1 MKKTVMSFLL
11 LLSYPALAANINM
24 TGIVPGI
31 GGASKK
37 VISLAERKF
46 IGVEQQQTD
55 FSCGAASL
63 ATILKYS
70 YNIPTK
76 EKWVMD
82 GMLAMSDPELVAQYG
97 FSMLDMKN
105 YVEMLGMEAK
115 GFKVSAENINQLKI
129 PSIVLLDIKG
139 FHHFVVLKKIDSEQ
153 RVYLADPAL
162 GNQIIEMDEFL
173 AGWNNIVLA
182 IVGEGYNK
190 HSILANPAL
199 PLTAR
204 GRDGRFVPVSDAAL
218 MEFGFNYK
226 DLL

>member
-1 MKKTVMSFLL
+1 MKLRLISTLLFLSF
-11 LLSYPALAANINM
+11 STIAADINM

-37 VISLAERKF
+37 VISLSERKF

-115 GFKVSAENINQLKI
+115 GFKVSAENINQLTI

-139 FHHFVVLKKIDSEQ
+139 FHHFVVLKKIDNEN

-162 GNQIIEMDEFL
+162 GNQIVTMDEFL

-182 IVGEGYNK
+182 IVGEGYDK

-199 PLTAR
+199 PFTAR

>member
-1 MKKTVMSFLL
+1 MKRLLVSTLL
-11 LLSYPALAANINM
+11 LLSTPALAANINM
-24 TGIVPGI
+24 TGVVPGI

-37 VISLAERKF
+37 VISLAQRKF

-70 YNIPTK
+70 YHIPTK

-115 GFKVSAENINQLKI
+115 GFKVKDENIDQLKI

-139 FHHFVVLKKIDSEQ
+139 FHHFVVLKKIDSQ
-153 RVYLADPAL
+153 GRVYLADPAL
-162 GNQIIEMDEFL
+162 GNKVIAMDEFL

-182 IVGEGYNK
+182 IVGKGYDK
-190 HSILANPAL
+190 HSVLANPAL

-204 GRDGRFVPVSDAAL
+204 SRDGRFAPVSDAAL

>member
-1 MKKTVMSFLL
+1 MKLILISILL
-11 LLSYPALAANINM
+11 FASCSTFAAHLNM
-24 TGIVPGI
+24 TGTVPGI
-31 GGASKK
+31 GGAGKK

-70 YNIPTK
+70 YNIKTN

-115 GFKVSAENINQLKI
+115 GFKVAAENIHQLTI
-129 PSIVLLDIKG
+129 PAIVLLNLKG
-139 FHHFVVLKKIDSEQ
+139 FHHFVVLKKVDDEG

-162 GNQIIEMDEFL
+162 GNKVIEMEEFL
-173 AGWNNIVLA
+173 AGWNNVILA
-182 IVGEGYNK
+182 VVGSGYDK
-190 HSILANPAL
+190 HSILANPSL

-218 MEFGFNYK
+218 MEFGFSHK

>member
-1 MKKTVMSFLL
+1 MKLL
-11 LLSYPALAANINM
+11 LTSLLLFLSYSTSAANLNM
-24 TGIVPGI
+24 TGIVSGV
-31 GGASKK
+31 GGSSKK
-37 VISLAERKF
+37 VISLAERRF
-46 IGVEQQQTD
+46 IGVEKQQTD
-55 FSCGAASL
+55 FSCGAASV

-70 YNIPTK
+70 YNVPTK

-105 YVEMLGMEAK
+105 YVEMLGMQAK
-115 GFKVSAENINQLKI
+115 GFKVSAEDINQITI
-129 PSIVLLDIKG
+129 PSIVLLNIKG
-139 FHHFVVLKKIDSEQ
+139 FHHFVVLKTIDSEN

-162 GNQIIEMDEFL
+162 GNQIVEMDEFL
-173 AGWNNIVLA
+173 AGWNNIILA
-182 IVGEGYNK
+182 IVGDNYNK
-190 HSILANPAL
+190 HSILANPSP

>member
-1 MKKTVMSFLL
+1 MKLL
-11 LLSYPALAANINM
+11 LISALLLTPSLTFASYINM
-24 TGIVPGI
+24 TSVVPGV

-37 VISLAERKF
+37 ITSLTERNF
-46 IGVEQQQTD
+46 IGVERQQTD
-55 FSCGAASL
+55 FSCGAASV

-70 YNIPTK
+70 YDMPTN

-82 GMLAMSDPELVAQYG
+82 GMLAMADPELVSQYG

-115 GFKVSAENINQLKI
+115 GFQVSAEDITELTI
-129 PSIVLLDIKG
+129 PAIVLLNLNG
-139 FHHFVVLKKIDSEQ
+139 FHHFVVLKKIDEQ
-153 RVYLADPAL
+153 LRVYLADPAL
-162 GNQIIEMDEFL
+162 GNKIIPMDKFL
-173 AGWNNIVLA
+173 AGWNNIILA
-182 IVGEGYNK
+182 VVGQGYNK
-190 HSILANPAL
+190 HSILANPSP

-204 GRDGRFVPVSDAAL
+204 GRDGRFTPVSDAAL

>member
-1 MKKTVMSFLL
+1 MRLL
-11 LLSYPALAANINM
+11 LVCALISTSSLAATINM
-24 TGIVPGI
+24 TGVVPGV
-31 GGASKK
+31 GGASKN
-37 VISLAERKF
+37 VISLAERRF

-55 FSCGAASL
+55 FSCGAASV

-70 YNIPTK
+70 YNMPTN

-82 GMLAMSDPELVAQYG
+82 GMLAMADPEQVAQYG

-105 YVEMLGMEAK
+105 YVEMLGMQARGFRVK
-115 GFKVSAENINQLKI
+115 GENISQLKI

-139 FHHFVVLKKIDSEQ
+139 FHHFVVLKKIDNEQ

-162 GNQIIEMDEFL
+162 GNKIISMDEFL

-182 IVGEGYNK
+182 IVGQGYDK
-190 HSILANPAL
+190 YSVLANPAP

>member
-1 MKKTVMSFLL
+1 MKKIVMSFLL

>member
-1 MKKTVMSFLL
+1 MRILL
-11 LLSYPALAANINM
+11 ISALLCISYSTMAASINM
-24 TGIVPGI
+24 TGVVSGV

-37 VISLAERKF
+37 VISLAERRF

-55 FSCGAASL
+55 FSCGAASV

-82 GMLAMSDPELVAQYG
+82 GMLAMSDPELVAKYG

-115 GFKVSAENINQLKI
+115 GFKVNAEDINQLSI
-129 PSIVLLDIKG
+129 PSIVLLNIKG
-139 FHHFVVLKKIDSEQ
+139 FHHFVVLKKIDSEN

-162 GNQIIEMDEFL
+162 GNTIIGMDEFL
-173 AGWNNIVLA
+173 SGWNNIILA
-182 IVGEGYNK
+182 IVGKGYDK
-190 HSILANPAL
+190 HSILANPA
-199 PLTAR
+199 PPVTAR

>member
-1 MKKTVMSFLL
+1 MKRLL
-11 LLSYPALAANINM
+11 ISTLLCLSYPALAANINM

-82 GMLAMSDPELVAQYG
+82 GMLAMSDPELVAEYG

-115 GFKVSAENINQLKI
+115 GFKVSAENIDQLKI
-129 PSIVLLDIKG
+129 PSIVLLNIKG
-139 FHHFVVLKKIDSEQ
+139 FHHFVVLKKIDSER

-162 GNQIIEMDEFL
+162 GNQIVEMDEFL

-182 IVGEGYNK
+182 IVGEGYDK

>member
-1 MKKTVMSFLL
+1 MRLL
-11 LLSYPALAANINM
+11 LISVLLSYSFTAAAAQINM
-24 TGIVPGI
+24 TGVVSGV
-31 GGASKK
+31 GSSSKK
-37 VISLAERKF
+37 VMSLAERKF
-46 IGVEQQQTD
+46 IGVEKQQTD
-55 FSCGAASL
+55 FSCGAASV

-70 YNIPTK
+70 YNMPTN

-105 YVEMLGMEAK
+105 YAEMLGMEAK
-115 GFKVSAENINQLKI
+115 GFKVKAENIAQLTI
-129 PSIVLLDIKG
+129 PSIVLLNLNG
-139 FHHFVVLKKIDSEQ
+139 FHHFVVLKKIDEQQ

-162 GNQIIEMDEFL
+162 GNKVISMDDFL
-173 AGWNNIVLA
+173 SGWNNIILA
-182 IVGEGYNK
+182 IVGQNYDDN
-190 HSILANPAL
+190 SILANPSP

-226 DLL
+226 SLL

>member
-1 MKKTVMSFLL
+1 MKLL
-11 LLSYPALAANINM
+11 LISVLLSLSYSTMAATINM
-24 TGIVPGI
+24 TGIVSGV
-31 GGASKK
+31 GGSSKK
-37 VISLAERKF
+37 VISLAERRF

-55 FSCGAASL
+55 FSCGAASV

-70 YNIPTK
+70 YNVPTN

-82 GMLAMSDPELVAQYG
+82 GMLAMSDPALVSQYG

-105 YVEMLGMEAK
+105 YVEMLGMQAK
-115 GFKVSAENINQLKI
+115 GFKVKSENIDQLTI
-129 PSIVLLDIKG
+129 PSVVLLNIKG
-139 FHHFVVLKKIDSEQ
+139 FHHFVVLKKIDSEG

-162 GNQIIEMDEFL
+162 GNQIVEMDEFL
-173 AGWNNIVLA
+173 AGWNNIILA
-182 IVGEGYNK
+182 IIGEGYDK
-190 HSILANPAL
+190 HSILANPAP

>member
-1 MKKTVMSFLL
+1 MKLLIISVLLTLSF
-11 LLSYPALAANINM
+11 PTLAAQINM
-24 TGIVPGI
+24 TGVVSGM
-31 GGASKK
+31 GSSSKR
-37 VISLAERKF
+37 VISLTERKF
-46 IGVEQQQTD
+46 IGVEKQQTD
-55 FSCGAASL
+55 FSCGAASV

-70 YNIPTK
+70 YNMPTN

-82 GMLAMSDPELVAQYG
+82 GMLAMADPELVSQFG

-115 GFKVSAENINQLKI
+115 GFQVKSENIGELTI
-129 PSIVLLDIKG
+129 PSIVLLNLNG
-139 FHHFVVLKKIDSEQ
+139 FHHFVVLKKVDAQQ

-162 GNQIIEMDEFL
+162 GNKIIPMEEFL

-182 IVGEGYNK
+182 IVGQGYDKN
-190 HSILANPAL
+190 SILANPAL

-204 GRDGRFVPVSDAAL
+204 GRDGRFTPVSDAAL

>member
-1 MKKTVMSFLL
+1 MKRLL
-11 LLSYPALAANINM
+11 ISTLLCLSYPALAANINM
-24 TGIVPGI
+24 TGTVPGI

-82 GMLAMSDPELVAQYG
+82 GMLAMSDPELVAEYG

-115 GFKVSAENINQLKI
+115 GFKVSAENIDQLKI
-129 PSIVLLDIKG
+129 PSIVLLNIKG

-162 GNQIIEMDEFL
+162 GNHIISMDEFL

-182 IVGEGYNK
+182 IVGEGYDK

>member
-115 GFKVSAENINQLKI
+115 GVKVSAENINQLKI

>member
-1 MKKTVMSFLL
+1 MRLL
-11 LLSYPALAANINM
+11 LVCALISTSSLAATINM
-24 TGIVPGI
+24 TGVIPGV
-31 GGASKK
+31 GGASKN
-37 VISLAERKF
+37 VISLAERRF

-55 FSCGAASL
+55 FSCGAASV

-70 YNIPTK
+70 YNIPTN

-82 GMLAMSDPELVAQYG
+82 GMLAMADPEQVAQYG

-105 YVEMLGMEAK
+105 YVEMLGMQARGFRVK
-115 GFKVSAENINQLKI
+115 GENISQLKI

-139 FHHFVVLKKIDSEQ
+139 FHHFVVLKKIDNEQ

-162 GNQIIEMDEFL
+162 GNKIISMDEFL

-182 IVGEGYNK
+182 IIGQGYDK
-190 HSILANPAL
+190 YSVLANPAP

>member
-1 MKKTVMSFLL
+1 MKPYIISVLLFL
-11 LLSYPALAANINM
+11 SIPTLAAEINM
-24 TGIVPGI
+24 TGLVPGI

-37 VISLAERKF
+37 VISLAEQRF
-46 IGVEQQQTD
+46 IGIEQQQTD
-55 FSCGAASL
+55 FSCGAASV

-82 GMLAMSDPELVAQYG
+82 GMLAIANPELVAQYG
-97 FSMLDMKN
+97 FSMLDMKH

-115 GFKVSAENINQLKI
+115 GFKVSAENIDQLKI
-129 PSIVLLDIKG
+129 PAIVLLNLKG
-139 FHHFVVLKKIDSEQ
+139 FHHFVVLKKIDSEG

-162 GNQIIEMDEFL
+162 GNKIIDKEEFL
-173 AGWNNIVLA
+173 DGWNNIVLA
-182 IVGEGYNK
+182 IVGKGYDK

-199 PLTAR
+199 PITAR
-204 GRDGRFVPVSDAAL
+204 GRDGRFAPVSDAAL

>member
-1 MKKTVMSFLL
+1 MRLL
-11 LLSYPALAANINM
+11 LVCALISTSSLAATINM
-24 TGIVPGI
+24 TGIVPGV
-31 GGASKK
+31 GGASKN
-37 VISLAERKF
+37 VISLAERRF

-55 FSCGAASL
+55 FSCGAASV

-70 YNIPTK
+70 YNIPTN

-82 GMLAMSDPELVAQYG
+82 GMLAMADPEQVAQYG

-105 YVEMLGMEAK
+105 YVEMLGMQAR
-115 GFKVSAENINQLKI
+115 GFRVTGENISQLKI

-139 FHHFVVLKKIDSEQ
+139 FHHFVVLKKIDNEQ

-162 GNQIIEMDEFL
+162 GNKIISMDEFL

-182 IVGEGYNK
+182 IVGQGYDK
-190 HSILANPAL
+190 YSVLANPAP

-204 GRDGRFVPVSDAAL
+204 SRDGRFVPVSDAAL

>member
-1 MKKTVMSFLL
+1 MKILL
-11 LLSYPALAANINM
+11 VSALLSISCTTLAANINM
-24 TGIVPGI
+24 TGIVSGV

-46 IGVEQQQTD
+46 IGIEQQQTD
-55 FSCGAASL
+55 FSCGAASV

-70 YNIPTK
+70 YNMPTK

-105 YVEMLGMEAK
+105 YVEMLGMQAK
-115 GFKVSAENINQLKI
+115 GFKVAGEDIDQLKI
-129 PSIVLLDIKG
+129 PSIVLLNLKG
-139 FHHFVVLKKIDSEQ
+139 FHHFVVLKKVDSKG

-162 GNQIIEMDEFL
+162 GNKIVEMDEFL
-173 AGWNNIVLA
+173 DGWNNIVLA
-182 IVGEGYNK
+182 IVGKGYDK

-204 GRDGRFVPVSDAAL
+204 GRDGRFVPVSNAAL
-218 MEFGFNYK
+218 MEFGFNHK

>member
-1 MKKTVMSFLL
+1 MKPLFISLIIA
-11 LLSYPALAANINM
+11 LSYPATAANINM
-24 TGIVPGI
+24 TGTVPGI

-37 VISLAERKF
+37 VTSIAERRF
-46 IGVEQQQTD
+46 IGIEQQQTD
-55 FSCGAASL
+55 FSCGAASV

-70 YNIPTK
+70 YNQHTN

-82 GMLAMSDPELVAQYG
+82 GMLAMADPKAVSQYG

-105 YVEMLGMEAK
+105 YVEMLGMKAK
-115 GFKVSAENINQLKI
+115 GFKVKAQDIDKLKI
-129 PSIVLLDIKG
+129 PSIVLLNIKG
-139 FHHFVVLKKIDSEQ
+139 FHHFVVLKKVDSEG

-162 GNQIIEMDEFL
+162 GNKIVEMDEFL

-182 IVGEGYNK
+182 IIGKGYDK
-190 HSILANPAL
+190 HASLANPAL

>member
-1 MKKTVMSFLL
+1 MKLL
-11 LLSYPALAANINM
+11 LISVLLSFSYSTMAANINM
-24 TGIVPGI
+24 TGIVSGV
-31 GGASKK
+31 GGSSKK
-37 VISLAERKF
+37 VISLAERRF

-55 FSCGAASL
+55 FSCGAASV

-70 YNIPTK
+70 YNIPTN

-115 GFKVSAENINQLKI
+115 GFKVKSENIDQLKI
-129 PSIVLLDIKG
+129 PSIVLLNLKG
-139 FHHFVVLKKIDSEQ
+139 FHHFVVLKKIDDEK

-162 GNQIIEMDEFL
+162 GNKIIEMDEFL
-173 AGWNNIVLA
+173 AGWNNIILA
-182 IVGEGYNK
+182 IVGDGYDK

>member
-1 MKKTVMSFLL
+1 MKRILITTLL
-11 LLSYPALAANINM
+11 CLSYPALSANLNM
-24 TGIVPGI
+24 TGIVPSI

-82 GMLAMSDPELVAQYG
+82 GMLAMSDPELVAEYG

-115 GFKVSAENINQLKI
+115 GFKVSADNIDQLKI
-129 PSIVLLDIKG
+129 PSIVLLNIKG
-139 FHHFVVLKKIDSEQ
+139 FHHFVVLKKIDSER

-162 GNQIIEMDEFL
+162 GNQVVEMDEFL